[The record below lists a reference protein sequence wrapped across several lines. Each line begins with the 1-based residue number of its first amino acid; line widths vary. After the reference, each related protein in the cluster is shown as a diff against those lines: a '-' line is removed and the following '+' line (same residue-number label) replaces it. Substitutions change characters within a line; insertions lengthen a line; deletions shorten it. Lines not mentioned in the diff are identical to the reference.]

1 MLIKV
6 IRCVDVHIFLTINVL
21 DCITFVSILIV
32 LITEVIRIKH
42 KEFFLFTG
50 CTQIMQMKYDE
61 ENCGLYIKLLDKCI
75 GHPVSFIVCWLWYS
89 NSFIFF

>member
-42 KEFFLFTG
+42 KEFFF
-50 CTQIMQMKYDE
+50 IYSMHPNNADE
-61 ENCGLYIKLLDKCI
+61 I
-75 GHPVSFIVCWLWYS
+75 
-89 NSFIFF
+89 